1 MIENIRHCCIIAPHP
16 DDETLA
22 MGGTISRLISHG
34 IGVSIL
40 IVSGHLPPIY
50 PSEAFD
56 VTLCEAKK
64 AFSIMGVSD
73 YEFLRIPATFVAS
86 TPTHQLNQKV
96 HDFIRQR
103 SPELV
108 FVPFPDRH
116 IDHRVIFDS
125 SLVACRPTSDDAPRI
140 VLAYE
145 TLSETHW
152 NAPGIEPAFVPDF
165 FIDVSTTID
174 TKIKALK
181 CYASQVDAVPSRSP
195 LACKA
200 LAKFRGSQNGF
211 DYAEAFKTVRI
222 AL

>member
-86 TPTHQLNQKV
+86 TPTHQLNQKIYS
-96 HDFIRQR
+96 FIKKR

-108 FVPFPDRH
+108 FIPFPDRH

-125 SLVACRPTSDDAPRI
+125 SVVACRPTSDDAPKI

-152 NAPGIEPAFVPDF
+152 NAPGIEPAFVPEF
-165 FIDVSTTID
+165 FFDISNMIDKKLAAINCYESQID
-174 TKIKALK
+174 TA
-181 CYASQVDAVPSRSP
+181 PSRSP
-195 LACKA
+195 TACKA

-211 DYAEAFKTVRI
+211 EYAEAFKIVRI
-222 AL
+222 AV

>member
-1 MIENIRHCCIIAPHP
+1 MIEKIRRCCIIAPHP

-34 IGVSIL
+34 VDVSIL

-50 PSEAFD
+50 PPEAFE
-56 VTLCEAKK
+56 VTFKEAKN
-64 AFSIMGVSD
+64 AFSLMGVSD

-96 HDFIRQR
+96 YSFIKKR

-108 FVPFPDRH
+108 FIPFPDRH

-125 SLVACRPTSDDAPRI
+125 SVVACRPTSGDAPKI

-152 NAPGIEPAFVPDF
+152 NAPGIEPAFVPEF
-165 FIDVSTTID
+165 FVDISNMIDKKLAAIRCYKSQID
-174 TKIKALK
+174 T
-181 CYASQVDAVPSRSP
+181 VPSRSP
-195 LACKA
+195 IACKA
-200 LAKFRGSQNGF
+200 LAQFRGSQNGF
-211 DYAEAFKTVRI
+211 EYAEAFKIVRI
-222 AL
+222 AI